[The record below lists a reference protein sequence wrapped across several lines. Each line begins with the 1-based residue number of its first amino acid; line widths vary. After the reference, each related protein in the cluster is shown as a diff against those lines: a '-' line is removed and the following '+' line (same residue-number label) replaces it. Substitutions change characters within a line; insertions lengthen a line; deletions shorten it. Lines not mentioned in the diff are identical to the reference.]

1 MTPKNTKLPSEDY
14 PTQSGNKDLYWI
26 RDAHTGVWVLCQT
39 LRFKIGRPKST
50 SKARKYLFLKS
61 RLSEQLLLHILSQLE
76 NDLEFET
83 SSGTVP
89 TNVAFGGRIGQGL
102 SEFHKLAIERLD
114 DDPDGLVATAGG
126 QLKSLSLSETN

>member
-1 MTPKNTKLPSEDY
+1 MTQKNTKLPSQDY

-39 LRFKIGRPKST
+39 LRFKIAWPKST
-50 SKARKYLFLKS
+50 CKARKYLFLKT
-61 RLSEQLLLHILSQLE
+61 RPSEELLLHILSQLE

-89 TNVAFGGRIGQGL
+89 SNAGFAGRIGQGL
-102 SEFHKLAIERLD
+102 NEFHKLAVERLD
-114 DDPDGLVATAGG
+114 DDQDGFVATAGG
-126 QLKSLSLSETN
+126 RLKPLSFSETN